1 VKRRLRVLVTR
12 PRGESEL
19 FAVTLAMRGHDAI
32 LAPLIDIVPVEGAS
46 VDLAGVQGVLFTSA
60 NGVRAF
66 AQAESARGLPAFCVG
81 DATAAAARAAG
92 FARVESAAGDVEA
105 LAALVRDRLNPA
117 DGALVHAAGTV
128 VAGDL
133 GGTLGAAGFEVRRV
147 QLYRAETA
155 HGLPAEAADGL
166 RAGQIDVVAF
176 FSPRTAQTFARLVQ
190 AAGLGDSLKSA
201 DALALAPGT
210 LVLLREEGCAFRRA
224 VAADQPSEAALLD
237 ALDRLAQEPSVPS
250 EPARPKFELPPSDMR
265 APDMPPP
272 RAEPPKKQP
281 RAAALVP
288 LATALVVAVFGVL
301 GWVYWQDSLTGGAE
315 PGLRAIEQRLALLDR
330 RIAQMDARPA
340 AAPAPRV
347 DLAPLEAR
355 LAAVEARAPAVAP
368 APPDLGD
375 LPARLAA
382 LEARPAVDPAT
393 QTALAGLMSENRRLA
408 DELARVQ
415 AEIGRLQGGIVEQ
428 ANDRIGI
435 RRAELRLAAAQ
446 LRDALAAGRPF
457 AGELALVRDIAG
469 DGVPASEFAALVP
482 YAKDGI
488 ETRASLAR
496 RFPALA
502 NAAVAAARAEQMQGP
517 LGELIERAQG
527 FLSIRRIGD
536 VPGDSPAA
544 RLARAET
551 RLAADDLA
559 GAVGE
564 LEGIQGS
571 AWATPV
577 LPWIETARRRLA
589 AERAAAAFAVV
600 GG

>member
-1 VKRRLRVLVTR
+1 
-12 PRGESEL
+12 
-19 FAVTLAMRGHDAI
+19 
-32 LAPLIDIVPVEGAS
+32 
-46 VDLAGVQGVLFTSA
+46 
-60 NGVRAF
+60 
-66 AQAESARGLPAFCVG
+66 
-81 DATAAAARAAG
+81 
-92 FARVESAAGDVEA
+92 
-105 LAALVRDRLNPA
+105 
-117 DGALVHAAGTV
+117 
-128 VAGDL
+128 
-133 GGTLGAAGFEVRRV
+133 
-147 QLYRAETA
+147 
-155 HGLPAEAADGL
+155 
-166 RAGQIDVVAF
+166 
-176 FSPRTAQTFARLVQ
+176 
-190 AAGLGDSLKSA
+190 
-201 DALALAPGT
+201 
-210 LVLLREEGCAFRRA
+210 
-224 VAADQPSEAALLD
+224 
-237 ALDRLAQEPSVPS
+237 
-250 EPARPKFELPPSDMR
+250 
-265 APDMPPP
+265 
-272 RAEPPKKQP
+272 
-281 RAAALVP
+281 
-288 LATALVVAVFGVL
+288 
-301 GWVYWQDSLTGGAE
+301 
-315 PGLRAIEQRLALLDR
+315 
-330 RIAQMDARPA
+330 MDARPA
-340 AAPAPRV
+340 SAPAPRV

-375 LPARLAA
+375 LPARIAA

>member
-1 VKRRLRVLVTR
+1 
-12 PRGESEL
+12 
-19 FAVTLAMRGHDAI
+19 
-32 LAPLIDIVPVEGAS
+32 
-46 VDLAGVQGVLFTSA
+46 
-60 NGVRAF
+60 
-66 AQAESARGLPAFCVG
+66 
-81 DATAAAARAAG
+81 
-92 FARVESAAGDVEA
+92 
-105 LAALVRDRLNPA
+105 
-117 DGALVHAAGTV
+117 
-128 VAGDL
+128 
-133 GGTLGAAGFEVRRV
+133 
-147 QLYRAETA
+147 
-155 HGLPAEAADGL
+155 
-166 RAGQIDVVAF
+166 
-176 FSPRTAQTFARLVQ
+176 
-190 AAGLGDSLKSA
+190 
-201 DALALAPGT
+201 
-210 LVLLREEGCAFRRA
+210 
-224 VAADQPSEAALLD
+224 
-237 ALDRLAQEPSVPS
+237 
-250 EPARPKFELPPSDMR
+250 
-265 APDMPPP
+265 MPPP
-272 RAEPPKKQP
+272 RAEPSKKPP

-288 LATALVVAVFGVL
+288 LATALVVAVVGVL

-340 AAPAPRV
+340 SAPAPRV

-428 ANDRIGI
+428 VNDRIGI

-536 VPGDSPAA
+536 VPGDSPTA

-571 AWATPV
+571 AWAAPV

-589 AERAAAAFAVV
+589 AERAAAALAVV